1 MASQDLIVIKKA
13 KELMHHTLIKS
24 GNCKKFPKNI
34 DIL

>member
-1 MASQDLIVIKKA
+1 MVSQDLIVIKKA

-24 GNCKKFPKNI
+24 EIVRNSLKNI